1 MITLILDTADN
12 KKISVGLN
20 VNNRKYIQTENIHSN
35 KKQMALSMID
45 EILRKY
51 SIKLEEVSAIQV
63 NMRHGSLTGLRV
75 GIAVAN
81 ALSFSLKIPINE
93 KKIAFVDD

>member
-12 KKISVGLN
+12 KKISVGLKI
-20 VNNRKYIQTENIHSN
+20 NNKEYIQTENIHSN
-35 KKQMALSMID
+35 EKQIVLSMID
-45 EILRKY
+45 KILRKY

>member
-12 KKISVGLN
+12 KKISVGLKI
-20 VNNRKYIQTENIHSN
+20 NNRKYIQTENIHSN
-35 KKQMALSMID
+35 KKQIVLFMID
-45 EILRKY
+45 KILRKY

-75 GIAVAN
+75 GISVAN
-81 ALSFSLKIPINE
+81 ALSFFLKIPVNE
-93 KKIAFVDD
+93 KNCIC